1 MMHPPADRRRN
12 THECVDLETWTGF
25 MLNSTIWPAG
35 EIAVPI
41 LAMHSSIDTRTDF
54 GAIK

>member
-1 MMHPPADRRRN
+1 
-12 THECVDLETWTGF
+12 
-25 MLNSTIWPAG
+25 MLNSTLLPAG
-35 EIAVPI
+35 ELAVPI

>member
-1 MMHPPADRRRN
+1 MHPPADRRRN
-12 THECVDLETWTGF
+12 TPEGVDLETWT
-25 MLNSTIWPAG
+25 LYAKLSTIWPAG